1 MDGPFKGLVVRG
13 AKRGCFAIGAV
24 KQGISGSDTGIRRR
38 FFVQHDLDKHVE
50 GFSPNSRPFTRRATL
65 PPGLAKGSWPRNRDW
80 QQLVAYRTGRPDP
93 SFLLQSN
100 GKTHMTDIIPTAA
113 EAKDLAD
120 DCCEALA
127 ELLSRPT
134 TTARRPITQ
143 QILAEMQKTLSD
155 ESWAEAIGSPIKTY
169 LGFNSIHLCM
179 RLLRSHGH
187 LAQAARIEAALEAAA
202 GRLSEDKDD
211 DVDPTIN

>member
-1 MDGPFKGLVVRG
+1 
-13 AKRGCFAIGAV
+13 
-24 KQGISGSDTGIRRR
+24 
-38 FFVQHDLDKHVE
+38 
-50 GFSPNSRPFTRRATL
+50 
-65 PPGLAKGSWPRNRDW
+65 
-80 QQLVAYRTGRPDP
+80 
-93 SFLLQSN
+93 
-100 GKTHMTDIIPTAA
+100 MTDIIPTAA

-143 QILAEMQKTLSD
+143 RVLAEMQKTLSD

-179 RLLRSHGH
+179 RFLRSNGH
-187 LAQAARIEAALEAAA
+187 LAQAARIEAASVGFGRRPGFATRPCA
-202 GRLSEDKDD
+202 GLRSRSLKRA
-211 DVDPTIN
+211 VPVVCR

>member
-1 MDGPFKGLVVRG
+1 
-13 AKRGCFAIGAV
+13 
-24 KQGISGSDTGIRRR
+24 
-38 FFVQHDLDKHVE
+38 
-50 GFSPNSRPFTRRATL
+50 
-65 PPGLAKGSWPRNRDW
+65 
-80 QQLVAYRTGRPDP
+80 
-93 SFLLQSN
+93 
-100 GKTHMTDIIPTAA
+100 MTDIIPTAA

-127 ELLSRPT
+127 GLLLRPT
-134 TTARRPITQ
+134 TTARRPITTRR
-143 QILAEMQKTLSD
+143 ILAEMQKTLSD
-155 ESWAEAIGSPIKTY
+155 ESWAEAMGSPIKTY

>member
-1 MDGPFKGLVVRG
+1 
-13 AKRGCFAIGAV
+13 
-24 KQGISGSDTGIRRR
+24 
-38 FFVQHDLDKHVE
+38 
-50 GFSPNSRPFTRRATL
+50 
-65 PPGLAKGSWPRNRDW
+65 
-80 QQLVAYRTGRPDP
+80 
-93 SFLLQSN
+93 
-100 GKTHMTDIIPTAA
+100 MTDIIPTAA

-134 TTARRPITQ
+134 ARRPITRR
-143 QILAEMQKTLSD
+143 ILAEMQKTLSD
-155 ESWAEAIGSPIKTY
+155 ESWAEAMGSPIKTY

-202 GRLSEDKDD
+202 GRLSEDKGD

>member
-1 MDGPFKGLVVRG
+1 
-13 AKRGCFAIGAV
+13 
-24 KQGISGSDTGIRRR
+24 
-38 FFVQHDLDKHVE
+38 
-50 GFSPNSRPFTRRATL
+50 
-65 PPGLAKGSWPRNRDW
+65 
-80 QQLVAYRTGRPDP
+80 
-93 SFLLQSN
+93 
-100 GKTHMTDIIPTAA
+100 MTDIIPTAA

-134 TTARRPITQ
+134 TPARRPITQ
-143 QILAEMQKTLSD
+143 RILAEVQKTPND
-155 ESWAEAIGSPIKTY
+155 ESWPEAIGSPIKTY
-169 LGFNSIHLCM
+169 FGFNSIHLCM
-179 RLLRSHGH
+179 RFLRSHGH

>member
-1 MDGPFKGLVVRG
+1 
-13 AKRGCFAIGAV
+13 
-24 KQGISGSDTGIRRR
+24 
-38 FFVQHDLDKHVE
+38 
-50 GFSPNSRPFTRRATL
+50 
-65 PPGLAKGSWPRNRDW
+65 
-80 QQLVAYRTGRPDP
+80 
-93 SFLLQSN
+93 
-100 GKTHMTDIIPTAA
+100 MTDIIPTAA

-127 ELLSRPT
+127 GLLLRPT

-143 QILAEMQKTLSD
+143 RILAEMQKTLND
-155 ESWAEAIGSPIKTY
+155 KSWHRGNRQPDKNL

-179 RLLRSHGH
+179 RFLRSQGH

-202 GRLSEDKDD
+202 DRLSEDKDD